1 MTIQWFPGHMQKARR
16 QMEEQLKLVD
26 IIIELKDA
34 RIPLASSNPIIKEL
48 APNKPRLVILNKSDL
63 ADAFQNNEWMNYY
76 ENCLLIDSLNSN
88 ITKNVVNKIKDILK
102 DKLKKAQERGIRKKV
117 LRAMV
122 VGIPN
127 VGKSTFI
134 NNVVKRNINKV
145 EDRPGVTK
153 SLNWIKI
160 NEDVELLDTPGILW
174 PKFEN
179 QDDAKLLTIVGSIN
193 DDVINDKYEVVKF
206 GLDYLKENY
215 PNVLNSRY
223 GVNTESDDLLDDICI
238 NKNFV
243 GKNNEN
249 DIDKCIDFLLKDFR
263 TGKIGKVTWQKC

>member
-88 ITKNVVNKIKDILK
+88 ITKNVVNRIKDILK

-179 QDDAKLLTIVGSIN
+179 QDNAKLLTIVGSIN

-223 GVNTESDDLLDDICI
+223 GVNTESDDLLNDICI